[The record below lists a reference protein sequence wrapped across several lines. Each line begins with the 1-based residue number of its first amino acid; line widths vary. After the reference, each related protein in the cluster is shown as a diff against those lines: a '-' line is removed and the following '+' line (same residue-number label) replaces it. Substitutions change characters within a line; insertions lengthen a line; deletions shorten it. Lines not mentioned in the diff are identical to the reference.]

1 MDFIKITGGS
11 EGEGPACISLIRKP
25 DPVEPGPALRFS
37 GGKIEFLEAGE
48 RLGAVLQRQRE
59 ELGLTMTEVAAK
71 TEFREDV
78 YFRIEA
84 GWNIRPSNEVLKM
97 VAKVLNLS
105 FAKLRDLADRDRD
118 NPIEPFV

>member
-1 MDFIKITGGS
+1 MDFIKIAGGS
-11 EGEGPACISLIRKP
+11 EGEGPACISFIRKP
-25 DPVEPGPALRFS
+25 DEVEPGPALRFS
-37 GGKIEFLEAGE
+37 GGKVEFLEAGE
-48 RLGAVLQRQRE
+48 RLGAVLQRKRE
-59 ELGLTMTEVAAK
+59 ELGLTMTEVAAQ